1 MLYNSLGAFANN
13 MLKHTLCVQIRKME
27 HKEIQALKSNEGKYT
42 IGIAQDVKCC
52 CSKFRII
59 TNCDFKDTVLVIFMV

>member
-1 MLYNSLGAFANN
+1 
-13 MLKHTLCVQIRKME
+13 ME

-59 TNCDFKDTVLVIFMV
+59 TNRDFKDTVLVIFMV